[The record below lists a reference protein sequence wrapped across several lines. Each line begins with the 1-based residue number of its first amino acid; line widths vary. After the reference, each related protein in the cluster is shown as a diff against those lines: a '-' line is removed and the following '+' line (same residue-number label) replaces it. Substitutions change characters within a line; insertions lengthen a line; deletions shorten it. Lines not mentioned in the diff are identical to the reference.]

1 MEGLFITFEG
11 IEGCG
16 KSTQANL
23 LYDFFTNK
31 NIESVLTH
39 EPGGTPISEKIRELL
54 LDRKNIDMVPLT
66 ELFLYYASRSQHTF
80 EIIIPALKQGK
91 IVISDRYFDS
101 TVAYQGE
108 GRNIPKQKLIEI
120 NNFATGGLIPQI
132 TFLFDIPAEIG
143 LKRIKNMDRIESED
157 LDFHNRVRAAFLTIA
172 RDNPD
177 RVKIIDGMQQI
188 EDIHKEIINI
198 LLKYI

>member
-1 MEGLFITFEG
+1 MEGIFITFEG

-23 LYDFFTNK
+23 LYDFLTSK
-31 NIESVLTH
+31 NIECVLTH

-54 LDRKNIDMVPLT
+54 LDRKNVDMVPLT

-80 EIIIPALKQGK
+80 EVIKPALKAGK

-108 GRNIPKQKLIEI
+108 GRNIPKQKLIEV

-132 TFLFDIPAEIG
+132 TFLFDIPAETG
-143 LKRIKNMDRIESED
+143 LKRIKEMDRIESED
-157 LDFHNRVRAAFLTIA
+157 LEFHNRVRAAFLTIA

-177 RVKIIDGMQQI
+177 RVKIIDGMQPI
-188 EDIHKEIINI
+188 DDIHKQIVNI